1 MADKLS
7 ITKER
12 TAELIKEFGKGE
24 GDSGSPEVQIAIL
37 TERIRNL
44 TEHLKVH
51 KKDKH
56 TQRGLMMLI
65 GKRRGLLKY
74 VKNRDIEEYRALIK
88 TLGIRDNISHE
99 PGARTR
105 GLPRIGGGGDL
116 PDEPPAALRVPEGRR
131 PSRTAGKGQ
140 PEALSFLLYRAVG
153 SARARLLAARPQGA
167 DGAEEAWPH

>member
-74 VKNRDIEEYRALIK
+74 VKNRDIEEYR
-88 TLGIRDNISHE
+88 
-99 PGARTR
+99 
-105 GLPRIGGGGDL
+105 LPRIGGGGDL

-153 SARARLLAARPQGA
+153 SARALLLAARPQGA